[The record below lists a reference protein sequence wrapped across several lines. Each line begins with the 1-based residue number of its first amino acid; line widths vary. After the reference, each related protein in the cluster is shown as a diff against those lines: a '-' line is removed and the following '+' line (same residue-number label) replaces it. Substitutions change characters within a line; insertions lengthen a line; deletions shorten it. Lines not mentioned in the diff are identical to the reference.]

1 MDNELICGL
10 LYQFSPQ
17 LSPPFRP
24 PRSPLFSASRTL
36 LRVDVNN
43 IDHLVVAKNLGT
55 QRQ

>member
-1 MDNELICGL
+1 MDEELIFGL

-17 LSPPFRP
+17 PSPPFRP
-24 PRSPLFSASRTL
+24 PRSPLFSASRTI